1 MRQTEKGFTRRGFLT
16 GSALALGGVA
26 ISAMGCA
33 PAQKE
38 PESKPA
44 TDEPTG
50 DPSYVDPWA
59 GHYAADWADKV
70 TETVDTDLVIVGAGV
85 SGVVAALEAAQNGI
99 KVELLEATKTAGGN
113 GNFSDCVFTFGSPS
127 ADRRRRKGRRHG
139 DGRPDHPE

>member
-70 TETVDTDLVIVGAGV
+70 TETVDTDLVIVHV
-85 SGVVAALEAAQNGI
+85 RL
-99 KVELLEATKTAGGN
+99 
-113 GNFSDCVFTFGSPS
+113 PS

>member
-85 SGVVAALEAAQNGI
+85 SGVVAAL
-99 KVELLEATKTAGGN
+99 
-113 GNFSDCVFTFGSPS
+113 
-127 ADRRRRKGRRHG
+127 
-139 DGRPDHPE
+139 